1 MKMPMTDQGD
11 GFAIQT
17 YDLKK
22 TYAMGLVTVYALRG
36 IDLRIRHGEMVSIV
50 GPSGS
55 GKSTLLNM
63 LGALD
68 SPTSGRILID
78 GADVTRL
85 SDRALSRFR
94 NKKIGFVFQSYNL
107 IDRSKVAKNVEL
119 PAIVAGMPK
128 KTRNR
133 RIHELLDLVG
143 LGDKASRRPNA
154 LSGGEQQ
161 RVAIARALINDPAFI
176 LADEPTGNLDSKTG
190 EEIQNLLL
198 RVNEEKKAT
207 IVIVTHNLELAER
220 TGRILHLRDGI
231 VEKERAGLHSQDQ
244 VRDPDL
250 DTVTIGGT

>member
-1 MKMPMTDQGD
+1 MTGQSEKL
-11 GFAIQT
+11 AIET
-17 YDLKK
+17 LDLKK
-22 TYAMGLVTVYALRG
+22 SYKMGLVTVYALRG
-36 IDLRIRHGEMVSIV
+36 VNLRMRHGEIVSVV

-68 SPTSGRILID
+68 TPTSGKILID
-78 GADVTRL
+78 GVDISRMGE
-85 SDRALSRFR
+85 RALARFR
-94 NKKIGFVFQSYNL
+94 NRKIGFIFQSYNL

-128 KTRNR
+128 KLRNQR
-133 RIHELLDLVG
+133 VHALLDLVG
-143 LGDKASRRPNA
+143 LGDKSNRRPNA

-198 RVNEEKKAT
+198 RVNEERKAT
-207 IVIVTHNLELAER
+207 ILIVTHNLELAEK
-220 TGRILHLRDGI
+220 TGRILHLRDGV
-231 VEKERAGLHSQDQ
+231 VEKERAGLIPQSKPSDS
-244 VRDPDL
+244 DL
-250 DTVTIGGT
+250 NVGANGRT

>member
-1 MKMPMTDQGD
+1 MTGQSEKL
-11 GFAIQT
+11 AIET
-17 YDLKK
+17 LDLKK
-22 TYAMGLVTVYALRG
+22 SYKMGLVTVYALRG
-36 IDLRIRHGEMVSIV
+36 VNLRMRHGEIVSVV

-68 SPTSGRILID
+68 TPTSGKILID
-78 GADVTRL
+78 GVDISRMGE
-85 SDRALSRFR
+85 RALARFR
-94 NKKIGFVFQSYNL
+94 NRKIGFIFQSYNL

-128 KTRNR
+128 KLRNR
-133 RIHELLDLVG
+133 RVHELLDLVG
-143 LGDKASRRPNA
+143 LGDKSNRRPNA

-198 RVNEEKKAT
+198 RVNEERKAT
-207 IVIVTHNLELAER
+207 ILIVTHNLELAEK
-220 TGRILHLRDGI
+220 TGRILHLRDGV
-231 VEKERAGLHSQDQ
+231 VEKERAGLIPHSKPSDS
-244 VRDPDL
+244 DL
-250 DTVTIGGT
+250 NVGANGRT